1 MIVLLSALLS
11 VGLHLA
17 LGWQWTMFAGVGA
30 GVWRGGRSLPASL
43 VGAGGTALGWA
54 AVVIYTAAVA
64 PSSLRILADA
74 IGALAGNI
82 PGEAL
87 VGTTVLLGG
96 GLGALGGAIGAL
108 LRPLFSHLSPVAD

>member
-17 LGWQWTMFAGVGA
+17 LGWEWTLLAGGVAGA
-30 GVWRGGRSLPASL
+30 WRGGRSLPAGL
-43 VGAGGTALGWA
+43 AGAAGTALGWA

-64 PSSLRILADA
+64 PTSLRILADTMSA
-74 IGALAGNI
+74 FAGNI

-96 GLGALGGAIGAL
+96 VLGALGGAIGAL
-108 LRPLFSHLSPVAD
+108 LRSLLFGLLFATD